1 MHRTQRAYTANC
13 QGRSSN
19 TLLNGSVFAQKEFRK
34 AKHTPNLVISLFFSS
49 ADVDKIK
56 QTLTLIE
63 AVRKQ
68 AEARAHLHL
77 PIFHASHLKVFDIC
91 IGSDHD
97 LRVVCIKLE
106 LLQMVLDSSMQL
118 ISSILASPIILVKE
132 PLPELF
138 RRDVSPAISQ
148 KSRFEGR
155 RDSRCSHQHQHQ
167 STPARNSDH
176 AITSSV
182 TFNRPHYAAKL
193 SPSKSQALQHDSDA
207 YDAQPSRYPD
217 PTKSGGTPFSLSQG
231 YR

>member
-1 MHRTQRAYTANC
+1 MHRKQRACTADC

-19 TLLNGSVFAQKEFRK
+19 TLLNGSVFTQKEFRK
-34 AKHTPNLVISLFFSS
+34 PKHTPNLVISLFFPS

-56 QTLTLIE
+56 QTLALIE
-63 AVRKQ
+63 AACKQ
-68 AEARAHLHL
+68 AEARAPLHL
-77 PIFHASHLKVFDIC
+77 PIFHASRLKVFDIC

-106 LLQMVLDSSMQL
+106 LLQIVLDSSMQL
-118 ISSILASPIILVKE
+118 ISSALASPVILVKE

-155 RDSRCSHQHQHQ
+155 RDSQCSHQHQHQ
-167 STPARNSDH
+167 STPARNRDH

-182 TFNRPHYAAKL
+182 TFNEPHYAAKL
-193 SPSKSQALQHDSDA
+193 SPSKSQALQHDPDV
-207 YDAQPSRYPD
+207 YGAQPSRSPD
-217 PTKSGGTPFSLSQG
+217 PTKSGGTPFSRSQG
-231 YR
+231 SR